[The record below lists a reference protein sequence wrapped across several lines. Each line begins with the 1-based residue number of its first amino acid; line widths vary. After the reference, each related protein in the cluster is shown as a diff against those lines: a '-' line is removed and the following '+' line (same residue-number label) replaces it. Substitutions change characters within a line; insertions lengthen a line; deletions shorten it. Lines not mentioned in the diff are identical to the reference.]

1 MKKWTI
7 LCLSGLMGLTVG
19 PHALSAESESAT
31 AAPYLLSGAPSFDLS
46 ISQFRE
52 KFNAD
57 NPTLQLGEFRSITS
71 SRDQLNITRA
81 ASKINENL
89 YASTALERGTV
100 DGACITLDE
109 LLRARD
115 NGMQLTAVL
124 VFNISAGADHVL
136 ARRGITSIRQLA
148 GKRIAVERSALGDLM
163 LHLSLQAAGLDC
175 TQVQVVP
182 MTPDNHHQV
191 WQAGQ
196 VDAMVCYEP
205 IASQLQHAG
214 AHSIFDSRSLPG
226 MIVDLLAV
234 RTDLLDQYTAQ
245 LRSLTNAHFR
255 ACHHLLHFPQDAAY
269 KLAERLKLT
278 ARGVLETY
286 RGLEL
291 PNVSANRRYLAGP
304 SAQLLATVRTLGPIM
319 QRHGQLKQA
328 ASLEALLDA
337 RFLPAK
343 DL

>member
-1 MKKWTI
+1 MGIWLTTRREFLVGLGATVLLPLLPGCAKRPPLRIAAHPWPGYE
-7 LCLSGLMGLTVG
+7 LLFLARREGWLSEGQVRLVET
-19 PHALSAESESAT
+19 SSAT
-31 AAPYLLSGAPSFDLS
+31 ASL
-46 ISQFRE
+46 
-52 KFNAD
+52 
-57 NPTLQLGEFRSITS
+57 
-71 SRDQLNITRA
+71 
-81 ASKINENL
+81 
-89 YASTALERGTV
+89 TALERGTV

-234 RTDLLDQYTAQ
+234 RTDLLDQYKSQ